1 MYITI
6 KWNSIQQVLME
17 KKRSRI
23 YYSPEHLNGLPV
35 FIQLANKAG
44 AYDNIAK
51 LWLMKKAILQI

>member
-6 KWNSIQQVLME
+6 KQVLME
-17 KKRSRI
+17 IKLSRI

>member
-6 KWNSIQQVLME
+6 KRNSIQQVLME
-17 KKRSRI
+17 IKLSRI
-23 YYSPEHLNGLPV
+23 YYSPEHLNGLPM
-35 FIQLANKAG
+35 ANKAG

>member
-17 KKRSRI
+17 KNYGI

>member
-1 MYITI
+1 MEI
-6 KWNSIQQVLME
+6 KL
-17 KKRSRI
+17 SRI